1 MKTKQQFKNKILNK
15 NSSINDLVSDTVT
28 KQEVLEKNNLIRPTL
43 VLNRSEFQKSEED
56 KTKLKALRKT
66 SNNLDGKSYMAF
78 EVWKYI
84 NKVNYVRERTTR

>member
-28 KQEVLEKNNLIRPTL
+28 KQEVLEKNNLIKPTL

-56 KTKLKALRKT
+56 KVKLKALKKS
-66 SNNLDGKSYMAF
+66 SNNLDNKPFLNF